1 MSDQNRHD
9 AISALNSE
17 AFAPLAFDPDKF
29 RSFLGDTT
37 PNPQQQDELLKDL
50 WVILVGFVDLGFGL
64 HPIQHVSDLRGT
76 LEVDSA
82 SMLPFHQNSEIIETD
97 SAARTKVMAAGKE
110 DS

>member
-17 AFAPLAFDPDKF
+17 AFAPLTLDPDKF
-29 RSFLGDTT
+29 RSFLDDAALD
-37 PNPQQQDELLKDL
+37 PQQQDELLKEL

-64 HPIQHVSDLRGT
+64 NPIQHVSDLRRT
-76 LEVDSA
+76 LETDSA
-82 SMLPFHQNSEIIETD
+82 AVLPSGQNSEIIETD
-97 SAARTKVMAAGKE
+97 SAAKTKVMAAGKK